1 MFFYYDYN
9 NCTSCKFK
17 KISTPVNLAC
27 PRFISFLRILYF
39 TLYNLL
45 EVGGKGD
52 FLQNG
57 LTSPPLGPVTLY
69 GLKGGGRGEA
79 GEFWLSH
86 NEIYL
91 SSFYAQLRNDKCVS
105 VD

>member
-17 KISTPVNLAC
+17 NISTPGPLTQHVLRLS
-27 PRFISFLRILYF
+27 PFLDF

-45 EVGGKGD
+45 EVGGKGV

-57 LTSPPLGPVTLY
+57 LTSPPQGPVTLY
-69 GLKGGGRGEA
+69 GLKGGGGRGEA

-91 SSFYAQLRNDKCVS
+91 PSFYTQLRNDKCVS
-105 VD
+105 VG